1 MVLLRQPVGPFAS
14 PLREMGIRMEREE
27 PGEEG
32 HQGG

>member
-1 MVLLRQPVGPFAS
+1 LIITSDNFDE
-14 PLREMGIRMEREE
+14 EMGIRMEREE